1 MTWLLPS
8 FIFTMHQDSIK
19 TSPLAHRELR
29 IKPGGVHLPTE
40 KKQSAPSAT
49 EDVLLNFARSQRK
62 LGGAGLVYS
71 DPNQQE
77 QFASFTAETRKRIA
91 EYLKD
96 VPRNEKNIR
105 NAMIQAYIVGSRL
118 WRIIQYFVG
127 LNDLLYVVAPHQIEA
142 EKIKAGNFTAHLKK
156 TTDFLSS
163 FGIQRTFREIL
174 TICLREDVFFG
185 TIREIDGDIL
195 VQRLPSDCCK
205 ITSIRGDT
213 YNVSFDFNYFSGRS
227 ESKLNF
233 YSDEMSAKYRLFK
246 DKGKEF
252 RWQELDT
259 PASFAVK
266 CNSDIPDY
274 AIPPFLGVLR
284 DIFEI
289 EDYQALKLEK
299 AAIDNYA
306 LLVGEF
312 GVDDGGNS
320 NIDLKLLK
328 EFFGNLREVVPPQIA
343 AVAMPTPIEK
353 ISFERPNGA
362 EHDFVTEAEEHL
374 YNSAG
379 VSSLLFSNTKAS
391 SNALLLSIKA
401 DQAITYSLVES
412 IGAMLNRY
420 LHSKPF
426 GKNLSVK
433 FLDIS
438 RYNRDEMTKAYL
450 QACQFGFPF
459 VSHYAA
465 ALGITQS
472 EMDGLEV
479 LENGVWGIRKRFVP
493 LQGASTISKSGET
506 DGAGRP
512 TLGAGEIS
520 DNGEI
525 AQENE

>member
-1 MTWLLPS
+1 
-8 FIFTMHQDSIK
+8 
-19 TSPLAHRELR
+19 
-29 IKPGGVHLPTE
+29 
-40 KKQSAPSAT
+40 
-49 EDVLLNFARSQRK
+49 
-62 LGGAGLVYS
+62 
-71 DPNQQE
+71 
-77 QFASFTAETRKRIA
+77 
-91 EYLKD
+91 
-96 VPRNEKNIR
+96 
-105 NAMIQAYIVGSRL
+105 MIQAYIVGSRL

-127 LNDLLYVVAPHQIEA
+127 LSDLVYVIVPHQIET
-142 EKIKAGNFTAHLKK
+142 EKIKAGGFAAHFKK
-156 TTDFLSS
+156 ATDFLSS

-174 TICLREDVFFG
+174 TICLREDVYFG

-195 VQRLPSDCCK
+195 IQRLPSDNCK

-213 YNVSFDFNYFSGRS
+213 YNVSFDFNYFSGRN
-227 ESKLNF
+227 ESKLDF
-233 YSDEMSAKYRLFK
+233 YSDEMRTRYTTFK
-246 DKGKEF
+246 NKGKEF

-259 PASFAVK
+259 PASFAIK
-266 CNSDIPDY
+266 CNSDIPDF

-320 NIDLKLLK
+320 NIDLRLLK

-343 AVAMPTPIEK
+343 AVAMPTPINK

-379 VSSLLFSNTKAS
+379 VSSLLFSNAKAS

-412 IGAMLNRY
+412 LGAMLNRY

-426 GKNLSVK
+426 GKNVSVK
-433 FLDIS
+433 FLDIG
-438 RYNRDEMTKAYL
+438 RYNRDEMSKAYL
-450 QACQFGFPF
+450 QACQYGFPF
-459 VSHYAA
+459 ASHYAA
-465 ALGITQS
+465 AMKMTQS

-479 LENGVWGIRKRFVP
+479 LENEVWNIRERFVP
-493 LQGASTISKSGET
+493 LQGSTTISPGGE
-506 DGAGRP
+506 GSAGRP
-512 TLGAGEIS
+512 ALEVGEIS
-520 DNGEI
+520 DSGETANERPTMKSQSKNNGSG
-525 AQENE
+525 

>member
-1 MTWLLPS
+1 VITLSTETPQSTPS
-8 FIFTMHQDSIK
+8 
-19 TSPLAHRELR
+19 
-29 IKPGGVHLPTE
+29 
-40 KKQSAPSAT
+40 SAG
-49 EDVLLNFARSQRK
+49 DVLIDFTRSQRK

-71 DPNQQE
+71 DPNQQ
-77 QFASFTAETRKRIA
+77 QAPSGFTAETRKRIA

-96 VPRNEKNIR
+96 VPRNEKNLR

-127 LNDLLYVVAPHQIEA
+127 LSDLVYVLVPHQIEA

-156 TTDFLSS
+156 ATDFLSS
-163 FGIQRTFREIL
+163 FGIARTFREIL
-174 TICLREDVFFG
+174 TICLREDVYFG

-227 ESKLNF
+227 ESKLDF
-233 YSDEMSAKYRLFK
+233 YSDEMTTRYRQFK
-246 DKGKEF
+246 SRGKEF

-259 PASFAVK
+259 PASFAIK
-266 CNSDIPDY
+266 CNSDIPDF

-320 NIDLKLLK
+320 NIDLRLLK
-328 EFFGNLREVVPPQIA
+328 EFFANLREVVPPQIA

-379 VSSLLFSNTKAS
+379 VSSLLFSNAKAS

-401 DQAITYSLVES
+401 DQAITFALVES

-438 RYNRDEMTKAYL
+438 RYNRDEMIKAYL
-450 QACQFGFPF
+450 QACQYGFPF

-465 ALGITQS
+465 ALGMTQS

-479 LENGVWGIRKRFVP
+479 LENAVWDIRRRFVP
-493 LQGASTISKSGET
+493 LKGSATMGAGEAK
-506 DGAGRP
+506 DAGRP
-512 TLGAGEIS
+512 TLEAGEIS
-520 DNGEI
+520 DSGEV
-525 AQENE
+525 AQERE

>member
-1 MTWLLPS
+1 MREVSALSPDTPQS
-8 FIFTMHQDSIK
+8 
-19 TSPLAHRELR
+19 TSPPA
-29 IKPGGVHLPTE
+29 
-40 KKQSAPSAT
+40 
-49 EDVLLNFARSQRK
+49 EDVLLEFARSQRK
-62 LGGAGLVYS
+62 LGGAGLIYS
-71 DPNQQE
+71 DPNQQ
-77 QFASFTAETRKRIA
+77 QAPSGFTAETRKRIA

-96 VPRNEKNIR
+96 VPRNEKNLR

-127 LNDLLYVVAPHQIEA
+127 LSDLVYVLVPHQIEA
-142 EKIKAGNFTAHLKK
+142 EKIKSGSFAAHLKK
-156 TTDFLSS
+156 ATDFLSS
-163 FGIQRTFREIL
+163 FGIARTFREIL
-174 TICLREDVFFG
+174 TICLREDVYFG

-195 VQRLPSDCCK
+195 IQRLPSDCCK

-227 ESKLNF
+227 ESKLAF
-233 YSDEMSAKYRLFK
+233 YSDEMTAKYTLFK
-246 DKGKEF
+246 NQGKEY

-259 PASFAVK
+259 PASFAIK
-266 CNSDIPDY
+266 CNSDIPDFG
-274 AIPPFLGVLR
+274 IPPFLGVLR

-320 NIDLKLLK
+320 NIDLRLLK
-328 EFFGNLREVVPPQIA
+328 EFFANLREVVPPQIA

-362 EHDFVTEAEEHL
+362 EHDFVSEAEEHL

-379 VSSLLFSNTKAS
+379 VSSLLFSNAKAS

-401 DQAITYSLVES
+401 DQAITFHIVES
-412 IGAMLNRY
+412 LGAMLNRY

-426 GKNLSVK
+426 GKNISVR
-433 FLDIS
+433 FLDIG
-438 RYNRDEMTKAYL
+438 RYNRDEMAKAYL
-450 QACQFGFPF
+450 QACQYGFPF
-459 VSHYAA
+459 ASHYAA
-465 ALGITQS
+465 ALKMTQS

-479 LENGVWGIRKRFVP
+479 LENDVWNIRERFVP
-493 LQGASTISKSGET
+493 LRGSATMGDAE
-506 DGAGRP
+506 AGRP
-512 TLGAGEIS
+512 TLEAGTIS
-520 DNGEI
+520 DSGEVS
-525 AQENE
+525 QESG

>member
-1 MTWLLPS
+1 
-8 FIFTMHQDSIK
+8 
-19 TSPLAHRELR
+19 
-29 IKPGGVHLPTE
+29 VNHLSTE
-40 KKQSAPSAT
+40 PPQSAPSLA
-49 EDVLLNFARSQRK
+49 EDVLIDFARSQRK
-62 LGGAGLVYS
+62 LGGAGLIYS
-71 DPNQQE
+71 NPNQQE
-77 QFASFTAETRKRIA
+77 QIAGFTAETRKRIA

-96 VPRNEKNIR
+96 VPRNEKNLR

-127 LNDLLYVVAPHQIEA
+127 LSDLCYLVVPYQIEA
-142 EKIKAGNFTAHLKK
+142 EKIKIGNFTSHLKK
-156 TTDFLSS
+156 TTDFLSA
-163 FGIQRTFREIL
+163 FGIPRTFREIL

-195 VQRLPSDCCK
+195 IQRLPSDCCK

-227 ESKLNF
+227 ESKLAF
-233 YSDEMSAKYRLFK
+233 YSDEMTTRYRQFK
-246 DKGKEF
+246 SKGKEL

-259 PASFAVK
+259 PASFAIK
-266 CNSDIPDY
+266 CNSDIPDF

-289 EDYQALKLEK
+289 EDYQAMKLEK

-328 EFFGNLREVVPPQIA
+328 EFFANLREVVPPQIA
-343 AVAMPTPIEK
+343 AVAMPTPVEK

-374 YNSAG
+374 YNAAG
-379 VSSLLFSNTKAS
+379 VSSLLFSNAKAS

-401 DQAITYSLVES
+401 DQAITFALVES

-438 RYNRDEMTKAYL
+438 RFNRDEMIKAYH
-450 QACQFGFPF
+450 QACQYGFPF
-459 VSHYAA
+459 ISHYAA
-465 ALGITQS
+465 ALGMTQS

-479 LENGVWGIRKRFVP
+479 LENAVWDIRRRFVP
-493 LQGASTISKSGET
+493 LKGSSTMSGTEET
-506 DGAGRP
+506 GRP
-512 TLGAGEIS
+512 TLEAGEIS
-520 DNGEI
+520 DSGEI
-525 AQENE
+525 AQEGE

>member
-1 MTWLLPS
+1 MS
-8 FIFTMHQDSIK
+8 
-19 TSPLAHRELR
+19 
-29 IKPGGVHLPTE
+29 TE
-40 KKQSAPSAT
+40 NTQSAPPPAG
-49 EDVLLNFARSQRK
+49 DVLLDFARSQRK
-62 LGGAGLVYS
+62 LGGAGLIYS
-71 DPNQQE
+71 NPNQQ
-77 QFASFTAETRKRIA
+77 QQSAGFTAETRKRIA

-127 LNDLLYVVAPHQIEA
+127 LSDLVYVLVPHQIEA
-142 EKIKAGNFTAHLKK
+142 EKIKAGNFTTQFKK
-156 TTDFLSS
+156 ATDFLSS
-163 FGIQRTFREIL
+163 FGVARTFREIL
-174 TICLREDVFFG
+174 TICLREDVYFG

-195 VQRLPSDCCK
+195 IQRLPSDCCK

-227 ESKLNF
+227 ESKLAF
-233 YSDEMSAKYRLFK
+233 YSDEISVKYRLFK
-246 DKGKEF
+246 NQGKEF

-259 PASFAVK
+259 PASFAIK
-266 CNSDIPDY
+266 CNSDIPDF

-299 AAIDNYA
+299 AAIDNYG
-306 LLVGEF
+306 LLVGQF

-320 NIDLKLLK
+320 NIDLRLLK
-328 EFFGNLREVVPPQIA
+328 EFFGNLRDVVPPQIA
-343 AVAMPTPIEK
+343 AVAMPTPINK

-379 VSSLLFSNTKAS
+379 VSSLLFSNAKAS

-401 DQAITYSLVES
+401 DQAITYSLVDS
-412 IGAMLNRY
+412 LGAMLNRY

-426 GKNLSVK
+426 GKNVSVR
-433 FLDIS
+433 FLDIG
-438 RYNRDEMTKAYL
+438 RYNRDEMANAYL
-450 QACQFGFPF
+450 KACQYGFPF
-459 VSHYAA
+459 ASHYAA
-465 ALGITQS
+465 ALKMTQS

-479 LENGVWGIRKRFVP
+479 LENEVWGIRQRFVP
-493 LQGASTISKSGET
+493 LQGSATISGT
-506 DGAGRP
+506 DDTGRP
-512 TLGAGEIS
+512 TLEVGEIS
-520 DNGEI
+520 DSGES
-525 AQENE
+525 AKEHE